1 MMQDIVEGTDH
12 GKAALPVTMT
22 SSPPTLA
29 LDPVVLRDAV
39 AARYG
44 SVAVDPTATFPFSV
58 GRTYAEAV
66 GYPPAVL
73 DALPPSAVDA
83 FTGVTYLPG
92 WMELVPGQRVV
103 DLGCGA
109 GVDTLIAAERVGQ
122 DGLVEAIDLAPEMV
136 KLTRRN
142 VQTAGA
148 PNVTV
153 QHGAVEALPLPDAV
167 ADVVMANGVFNLA
180 PDKERALAEALRVLK
195 PGGCFMAAEIV
206 LTRDVPFAE
215 RNTLDDWFR

>member
-1 MMQDIVEGTDH
+1 
-12 GKAALPVTMT
+12 MT
-22 SSPPTLA
+22 SSPPTLT
-29 LDPVVLRDAV
+29 LDPVVLRHAV

-73 DALPPSAVDA
+73 DALPTSAVDA
-83 FTGVTYLPG
+83 FTGVAYLPG

-122 DGLVEAIDLAPEMV
+122 DGFVEAIDLAPEMV
-136 KLTRRN
+136 ELTRSN
-142 VQTAGA
+142 VQTAGV

-153 QHGAVEALPLPDAV
+153 QHGTVEVLPLPDAV

-180 PDKERALAEALRVLK
+180 PEKERAITEALRVLK
-195 PGGCFMAAEIV
+195 PGGSLIAAEIV
-206 LTRDVPFAE
+206 LTHDVPFAE